1 MAELK
6 QVAVYGKGG
15 IGKSTTTSNIAAAA
29 SHMGLTVLQVGCD
42 PKSDSTTTLLGGKM
56 LPTILNEMRTVG
68 ISDET
73 WDKCVVKGYN
83 GVWCSEAGGPRPG
96 AGCAGKGVAVALD
109 LIAQY
114 KIREKLGITF
124 ALYDVLGDV
133 VCGGFAQPMRRG
145 YAREI
150 YLITSGELMAL
161 YAANNIAKAVS
172 LLVSEG
178 ADCAIGGIINN
189 MRNVAGEKE
198 LVEDFASILGVPIMA
213 YVPRSELVQKSELE
227 RKTVVEAYPESPQAK
242 VYAQLA
248 ERIIHNK
255 DRKVA
260 KTMEI
265 DDIIKLLNKHQMLFA

>member
-6 QVAVYGKGG
+6 QVAIYGKGG
-15 IGKSTTTSNIAAAA
+15 IGKSTTTSNISAAA
-29 SHMGLTVLQVGCD
+29 SHMGYTVLQVGCD
-42 PKSDSTTTLLGGKM
+42 PKSDSSTTLLGGRM

-68 ISDET
+68 ISDAT
-73 WDKCVVKGYN
+73 WEKVVVKGYN
-83 GVWCSEAGGPRPG
+83 GVWCAEAGGPRPG

-114 KIREKLGITF
+114 KVREKLGITF

-150 YLITSGELMAL
+150 YIVTSGELMAL

-189 MRNVAGEKE
+189 MRNVRGEKE
-198 LVEDFASILGVPIMA
+198 LVMDFASVLGVPIMA
-213 YVPRSELVQKSELE
+213 YVPRSDLVQRSEME
-227 RKTVVEAYPESPQAK
+227 RKTVVEAFPESPQAR
-242 VYAQLA
+242 VYHDLA
-248 ERIIHNK
+248 EKIIANK

-260 KTMEI
+260 KTMEL
-265 DDIIKLLNKHQMLFA
+265 DDIVKLLSKHQMLPA